1 MLLNVALVARVLVHR
16 MRPSVSQHPNY
27 GTINALD
34 GRIYSE
40 RVARFGSLPPADSD
54 VLFVG
59 DSIAGL
65 VETDLRERL
74 LEGDAPAAW
83 RGVSIGERA
92 IPSVTTLGILS
103 AIPKFQSIKAK
114 TIFLWCGTNDLAG
127 TRSIDDIFSTYRQ
140 VVASLQQ
147 THPGTRI
154 VLVSVLPIR
163 WQDTANA
170 RGKELNSK
178 IAQFARS
185 HQMQFVDLTG
195 DVSDATGRFDE
206 SLTWDG
212 VHPLS
217 GACLKLEIHLAAAI

>member
-1 MLLNVALVARVLVHR
+1 MRPKLLILCMAVSMLLNVALVARVLVHR

-59 DSIAGL
+59 DSIA
-65 VETDLRERL
+65 
-74 LEGDAPAAW
+74 
-83 RGVSIGERA
+83 A

-195 DVSDATGRFDE
+195 DVSDATGRLDE